1 MPLCRILT
9 VGFLAVLG
17 CAASLP
23 AQTLSDAS
31 IPEAGSPDDVSPQPN
46 QPSGANSPP
55 GRREIVYGD
64 FIDGGTVIVRGEVL
78 PSPYKVGQRGRD
90 VLINDVVVARLPGSR
105 DEHGRDRPDRSR
117 VSPKQFVA
125 NIETRLYNGDVLVC
139 FDDRTRVFFYED
151 DPYFLQAL
159 AQAENVEERVLAA
172 LDYAAGGND
181 DGGSARIPT
190 SQWRTAL
197 ADFEPTESLLQY
209 LEDSGFLEEDEDY
222 SPEDDEAYQR
232 SDPTRWMYALNVAG
246 MLLVVV
252 SAGKLLGNRP
262 ESGIPWAQIVESP
275 DAIRL
280 SRDAT
285 MLIVLLS
292 SFDLVA
298 TLLTDSAGGFTELNP
313 MTGSLLKNPVMLA
326 VFKLTATCLGTG
338 ILWHRRKY
346 AGAQQAAWW
355 MCFLL
360 TLVTIRWVTIQ
371 SLFYI

>member
-159 AQAENVEERVLAA
+159 ARPKTSKNEFLPHSITQPEEMTMEDRLEFPPRNGELRWPISSRLKACSSISKTQASSKRTKTIHQKTTRRISVVTRH
-172 LDYAAGGND
+172 AGC
-181 DGGSARIPT
+181 
-190 SQWRTAL
+190 
-197 ADFEPTESLLQY
+197 
-209 LEDSGFLEEDEDY
+209 
-222 SPEDDEAYQR
+222 
-232 SDPTRWMYALNVAG
+232 TR
-246 MLLVVV
+246 
-252 SAGKLLGNRP
+252 
-262 ESGIPWAQIVESP
+262 
-275 DAIRL
+275 
-280 SRDAT
+280 
-285 MLIVLLS
+285 
-292 SFDLVA
+292 
-298 TLLTDSAGGFTELNP
+298 
-313 MTGSLLKNPVMLA
+313 
-326 VFKLTATCLGTG
+326 
-338 ILWHRRKY
+338 
-346 AGAQQAAWW
+346 
-355 MCFLL
+355 
-360 TLVTIRWVTIQ
+360 
-371 SLFYI
+371 

>member
-1 MPLCRILT
+1 MLT
-9 VGFLAVLG
+9 PRKRVIALVAWLLGSAV
-17 CAASLP
+17 AS
-23 AQTLSDAS
+23 AQPPSL
-31 IPEAGSPDDVSPQPN
+31 GSPLTTESPG
-46 QPSGANSPP
+46 S
-55 GRREIVYGD
+55 RREVVYGEP
-64 FIDGGTVIVRGEVL
+64 IDGGTVIVRGEVL
-78 PSPYKVGQRGRD
+78 SPPHKVGQRGRD

-139 FDDRTRVFFYED
+139 FDDRTRVFFYEGD
-151 DPYFLQAL
+151 VYFLQAL
-159 AQAENVEERVLAA
+159 VEAETTDERVVAA
-172 LDYAAGGND
+172 LDYSAGGDLD
-181 DGGSARIPT
+181 DGSALIPT
-190 SQWRTAL
+190 SQWRVAL
-197 ADFEPTESLLQY
+197 ADFAPTDSLLQY
-209 LEDSGFLEEDEDY
+209 LKDSGFLEEDEDY
-222 SPEDDEAYQR
+222 SPEDHEAFRR

-371 SLFYI
+371 SLFYV

>member
-1 MPLCRILT
+1 MLPPRKRVIALVAWLLGSAVASAQPPSLDQPLT
-9 VGFLAVLG
+9 TE
-17 CAASLP
+17 SP
-23 AQTLSDAS
+23 
-31 IPEAGSPDDVSPQPN
+31 GS
-46 QPSGANSPP
+46 
-55 GRREIVYGD
+55 RREVVYGEP
-64 FIDGGTVIVRGEVL
+64 IDGGTVIVRGEVL
-78 PSPYKVGQRGRD
+78 SPPHKVGQRGRD

-117 VSPKQFVA
+117 VSPNQFVA

-139 FDDRTRVFFYED
+139 FDERTRVFCYSGD

-159 AQAENVEERVLAA
+159 AKAENVEERVLAA
-172 LDYAAGGND
+172 LDYAVGGYD

-190 SQWRTAL
+190 SQWRSAL
-197 ADFEPTESLLQY
+197 ADFEPTESLSQY

-222 SPEDDEAYQR
+222 LPEDDEAYQR

-275 DAIRL
+275 EAIRL
-280 SRDAT
+280 SREAT
-285 MLIVLLS
+285 MMIVLLS
-292 SFDLVA
+292 GFDLVA

-371 SLFYI
+371 SLFYV